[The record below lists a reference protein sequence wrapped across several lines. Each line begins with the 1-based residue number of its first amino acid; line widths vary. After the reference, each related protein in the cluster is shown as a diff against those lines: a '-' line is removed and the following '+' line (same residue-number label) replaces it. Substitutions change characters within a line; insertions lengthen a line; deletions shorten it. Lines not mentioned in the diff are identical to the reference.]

1 MMAPG
6 SSHIQ
11 VRNRFLL
18 KTPLLLTLLRA
29 LLAPVVVILA
39 IRAPH
44 PAAFGLCLTLAFF
57 SDIFDGIIAR
67 RLQVAT
73 PDLRRLDSAA
83 DTLFYTA
90 ITFAAWHLY
99 PEVIRGHFPALLA
112 LAALELSRYA
122 FDFAKFGREASYHMW
137 SSKLWGISLFGAFL
151 ALLAMRQTGT
161 WLAVPI
167 YLGIIA
173 DLEGLAISFVLRK
186 WRSDVPSL
194 VHALRWRRLDPA

>member
-1 MMAPG
+1 MAPDLPR
-6 SSHIQ
+6 
-11 VRNRFLL
+11 RNRLLL

-29 LLAPVVVILA
+29 LLAPVVAALA
-39 IRAPH
+39 MHGPH

-57 SDIFDGIIAR
+57 SDIFDGVIAR

-73 PDLRRLDSAA
+73 PGLRRLDSAV

-90 ITFAAWHLY
+90 VTFAAWHLY
-99 PEVIRGHFPALLA
+99 PEAIRAHFPALLT
-112 LAALELSRYA
+112 LAALELTRYA

-137 SSKLWGISLFGAFL
+137 SSKLWGISLFAAFF
-151 ALLAMRQTGT
+151 ALLALRQTGA
-161 WLAVPI
+161 WLAVPV

-173 DLEGLAISFVLRK
+173 DLEGLAISCVLRK

-194 VHALRWRRLDPA
+194 FHALRWREPDPT